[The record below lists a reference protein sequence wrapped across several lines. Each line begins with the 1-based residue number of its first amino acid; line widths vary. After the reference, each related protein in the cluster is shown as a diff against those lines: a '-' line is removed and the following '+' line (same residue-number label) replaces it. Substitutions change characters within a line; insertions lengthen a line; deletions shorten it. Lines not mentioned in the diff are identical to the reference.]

1 MKHKALALMIL
12 PVLLPALIMTPV
24 QGSYQVLTLGN
35 YNVYLDFGDKDI
47 AVKPP
52 SASSTLDTITK
63 SVTVKGEDDS
73 DYAIVYIHEYTKP
86 QALDIEDRLWKL
98 MKTYCTMT
106 ETDPAEIAGMEGFI
120 ATGYARVAHG
130 FGKQVCYGGIA
141 ALPSGAVAQRDFAI
155 LAHFNNES
163 LNEQLVK
170 TAKVEFAGEIVAI

>member
-1 MKHKALALMIL
+1 MKIKALALTIL
-12 PVLLPALIMTPV
+12 LVLILTPV
-24 QGSYQVLTLGN
+24 QGSYQVLPIGN

-47 AVKPP
+47 TIKPP
-52 SASSTLDTITK
+52 SASSSLDTITR
-63 SVTVKGEDDS
+63 SVMVKGEDDA
-73 DYAIVYIHEYTKP
+73 DYAMIYLHEYTKP
-86 QALDIEDRLWKL
+86 QVLDIEDRLWKL
-98 MKTYCTMT
+98 MKSYCTMT
-106 ETDPAEIAGMEGFI
+106 ETDPADIAGMSGFI

-170 TAKVEFAGEIVAI
+170 AAKIEYAGKMVVI